1 MYNLLMNYQNK
12 KIIGLVV
19 IIAVILVGYIAM
31 RLNKDVVVPP
41 LDTTPQNVTLSGT
54 YVCLPHLDTT
64 GPQTEECAFGLQT
77 TEGDYYAV
85 DFGASADAMAQFQA
99 GQSITAEG
107 FVVIK
112 EALSSDQ
119 WAKYNMK
126 GIFTI
131 TNTIEPDSANGKLNI
146 DVVCDSALAYMSF
159 PDGASAEAFV
169 AECKEGKHPQV
180 IEQYKEQMGLGEGVA
195 I

>member
-1 MYNLLMNYQNK
+1 MICQNK
-12 KIIGLVV
+12 KIIVPV
-19 IIAVILVGYIAM
+19 IIIAIILVGYIAM
-31 RLNKDVVVPP
+31 RLNKDVVPAP
-41 LDTTPQNVTLSGT
+41 LDATPQNVTLSGA
-54 YVCLPHLDTT
+54 YVCLPHIDTT

-77 TEGDYYAV
+77 ADGLYYAV
-85 DFGASADAMAQFQA
+85 DFGASAEAMAQFQA
-99 GQSITAEG
+99 GQTITAEG

-119 WAKYNMK
+119 WAKYNME

-131 TNTIEPDSANGKLNI
+131 TRMIEPAPANGKLNI
-146 DVVCDSALAYMSF
+146 DVVCESALAYMSF
-159 PDGASAEAFV
+159 PDAASADAFV
-169 AECKEGKHPQV
+169 LECKKGKHPQV

>member
-1 MYNLLMNYQNK
+1 MNYQNK

-31 RLNKDVVVPP
+31 RLNKDVVPAP

-54 YVCLPHLDTT
+54 YVCLLHLDTT
-64 GPQTEECAFGLQT
+64 GPQTEECAFGIQT

-85 DFGASADAMAQFQA
+85 DFGASAEAMAQFQV

-131 TNTIEPDSANGKLNI
+131 TNMIGPDSANGKLNI
-146 DVVCDSALAYMSF
+146 DVVCESALAYMSF